1 MRDAKSLLMLLAVNF
16 IVVGMFF
23 YVMYFYPFLEY
34 RMTLN
39 YSALAFLAV
48 LDLFYFL
55 GKFFVVSNGGRR
67 KVRFQRQD
75 RKGIREMQI
84 KARANLDQIE
94 KEREKKKAEEIAKE
108 RERFQKMQEKE
119 KEKHERKAQSLGHE
133 DKEKKTQ
140 PSKAVLPQVVS
151 SKPTPLRQRPV
162 PSKVIQNDIH
172 DNVLNINVDQNE
184 NKRLIIVGSKTGKKV
199 HKPDCIIAMR
209 IPKEKRVIFHDK
221 LSSVRAGY
229 SACSVC
235 LPFQK

>member
-1 MRDAKSLLMLLAVNF
+1 MKDGKSLFMLLAVNF
-16 IVVGMFF
+16 IVIGIFF
-23 YVMYFYPFLEY
+23 YVMYFYPFLEH
-34 RMTLN
+34 RMVLN
-39 YSALAFLAV
+39 YSALVFLVV
-48 LDLFYFL
+48 LDVFYFL
-55 GKFFVVSNGGRR
+55 GKFFSVLDHGGR
-67 KVRFQRQD
+67 KVRLQRTD

-84 KARANLDQIE
+84 RARENLDKIE

-119 KEKHERKAQSLGHE
+119 KEKHERKARSLRHE
-133 DKEKKTQ
+133 DNEKNTK
-140 PSKAVLPQVVS
+140 PSRSVLPQVVS
-151 SKPTPLRQRPV
+151 SKPTPLRPRPV

-184 NKRLIIVGSKTGKKV
+184 SKRLIIVGSKTGKKV